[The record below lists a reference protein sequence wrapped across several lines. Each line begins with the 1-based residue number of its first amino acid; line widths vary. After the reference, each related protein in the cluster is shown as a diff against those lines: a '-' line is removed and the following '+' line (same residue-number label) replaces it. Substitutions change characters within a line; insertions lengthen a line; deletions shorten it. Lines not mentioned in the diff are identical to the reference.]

1 MMRRH
6 GITAHVAAGSTV
18 LAARMIAA
26 QPVSAR
32 PLLDELEQLIDR
44 AWADHAAA
52 QRYAAAAQVTRSAVA
67 SDVSHP
73 SARSMAVANDDRVR
87 QQPALTSSPA
97 RPTPTVAP
105 RIVRDPAAQV
115 MLRRVE
121 ALLGSFNVAD
131 PTPLSEPEHHREL
144 TPIPIP
150 TRTPTR

>member
-1 MMRRH
+1 MMRRD
-6 GITAHVAAGSTV
+6 GITAHVATGSAV
-18 LAARMIAA
+18 PAARTIAA
-26 QPVSAR
+26 QQVSAR

-44 AWADHAAA
+44 AWADYAAA

-73 SARSMAVANDDRVR
+73 SARSTAVATDDRVR

-105 RIVRDPAAQV
+105 PTVRDPATQV
-115 MLRRVE
+115 MLQRVD

-131 PTPLSEPEHHREL
+131 PAPPAEPEHRRE
-144 TPIPIP
+144 PPS
-150 TRTPTR
+150 TRTPTRA